1 MTPPRK
7 KQRRQ
12 GRKEKQRVN
21 IDDWVPTTE
30 LGRMVKTKQ
39 ITEMAQI
46 FENNMIIREPQ
57 IVDFLLPDLED
68 DVVGVGKAKRPF
80 KRTQR
85 MTDSGRR
92 QKFFV
97 MAVVGNRNG
106 NVGLGI
112 GKAYEYGP
120 AITKAINAAK
130 LNMIQVPL
138 SCGSWECGCTAGHS
152 VPFAVT
158 GHSGSIRF
166 KLIPA
171 PKGTGLAANDTA
183 GLILRIAGVKDAWS
197 QSKGRTRSRMN
208 MAKAVFDS
216 LKLIGEMKGAL
227 K

>member
-1 MTPPRK
+1 MSPP
-7 KQRRQ
+7 QRRQ
-12 GRKEKQRVN
+12 RRDRKEKQKVN
-21 IDDWVPTTE
+21 IDDWVPKTE
-30 LGRMVKTKQ
+30 LGRMVKAKQ
-39 ITEMAQI
+39 ITELSQV
-46 FENNMIIREPQ
+46 FEKNLIIREPQ
-57 IVDFLLPDLED
+57 IVDFLFPDLESEL
-68 DVVGVGKAKRPF
+68 VGVGKAKRPF

-97 MAVVGNRNG
+97 MAVVGNKRG
-106 NVGLGI
+106 SVGLGI
-112 GKAYEYGP
+112 GKAWEYGP
-120 AITKAINAAK
+120 AIIKAENAAK

-138 SCGSWECGCTAGHS
+138 ACGSWECGCSVGHS
-152 VPFAVT
+152 VPFGVT

-183 GLILRIAGVKDAWS
+183 GMILKLAGVKDAWS
-197 QSKGRTRSRMN
+197 KAKGRTRSRMN

-216 LKLIGEMKGAL
+216 LQQIGQMKGAL

>member
-1 MTPPRK
+1 MSPPQKR
-7 KQRRQ
+7 QRRD
-12 GRKEKQRVN
+12 RKEKQRVN
-21 IDDWVPTTE
+21 IDDWVPKTE
-30 LGRMVKTKQ
+30 LGKMVKAKQ
-39 ITEMAQI
+39 ITEMGQVFA
-46 FENNMIIREPQ
+46 NNMIIREPE

-112 GKAYEYGP
+112 GKAWEYGP
-120 AITKAINAAK
+120 AITKAVNAAK

-138 SCGSWECGCTAGHS
+138 ACGSWECGCSIGHS
-152 VPFAVT
+152 VPFSVT

-183 GLILRIAGVKDAWS
+183 GLILRLAGVKDAWS